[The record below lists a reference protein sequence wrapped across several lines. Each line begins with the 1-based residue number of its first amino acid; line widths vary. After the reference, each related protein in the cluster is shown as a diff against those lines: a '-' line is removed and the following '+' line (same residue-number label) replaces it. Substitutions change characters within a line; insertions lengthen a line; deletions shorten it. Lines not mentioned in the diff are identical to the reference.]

1 MLSFVLFFRVG
12 LITLKYACDGLFLIH
27 VPMSYRLVQLR
38 AEAKKIY
45 EEREEVERQKAEEI
59 ARRKE
64 VLAALL
70 KEWTV
75 DGHERIPA
83 ALVTGG
89 DPAVVVA
96 DRMKRTF
103 VLVPCA
109 LAWQHGAQAWVM
121 ALPPQGQGTG
131 HCSQILPV
139 CKTHDWPICLIILG
153 DLF

>member
-1 MLSFVLFFRVG
+1 
-12 LITLKYACDGLFLIH
+12 
-27 VPMSYRLVQLR
+27 MSYRLVQMR
-38 AEAKKIY
+38 AEAKKIH
-45 EEREEVERQKAEEI
+45 EEREEMERQKDEET

-64 VLAALL
+64 VLATLF

-83 ALVTGG
+83 ALVTRG

-109 LAWQHGAQAWVM
+109 LAWQQRAQ
-121 ALPPQGQGTG
+121 T
-131 HCSQILPV
+131 
-139 CKTHDWPICLIILG
+139 
-153 DLF
+153 